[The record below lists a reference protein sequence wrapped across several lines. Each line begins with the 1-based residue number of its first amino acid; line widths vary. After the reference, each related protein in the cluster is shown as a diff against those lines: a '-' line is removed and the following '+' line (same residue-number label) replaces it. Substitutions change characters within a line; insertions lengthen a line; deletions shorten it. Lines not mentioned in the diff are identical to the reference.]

1 MTQPAI
7 KEMINKYRQSSLKEK
22 DILRE
27 ILQQSALLGLS
38 RLQFFEHAAFYGGT
52 ALRILHGLDRFSED
66 LDFSLLKP
74 NLHFNFQPF
83 LNGLQREMVS
93 LGFQVEVTPKNEGSP
108 IFSAFVKGNTL
119 QLLLTIA
126 EGDKTPTSK
135 HPEEKIRIKIE
146 IDTNPPSGFDVE
158 TKLVLNPT
166 PFYVL
171 TYCLPD
177 LFAGK
182 MHAMLCR
189 TWKERVKGRDWYDFM
204 WFIQKEIPVHLS
216 HLTKRMQQSK
226 HLSENE
232 ELNEEKLL
240 SLLKAKINQ
249 INWEHAK
256 NDVRAFLHDPKRID
270 IWSSS
275 FFCDLL
281 PHLKTHQ

>member
-7 KEMINKYRQSSLKEK
+7 REMINKYRPSSLKEK

-52 ALRILHGLDRFSED
+52 ALRILYGLDRFSED
-66 LDFSLLKP
+66 LDFSLLTP
-74 NLHFNFQPF
+74 NPNFNFQPF
-83 LNGLQREMVS
+83 LDGLQREMIS
-93 LGFQVEVTPKNEGSP
+93 LGFQVEVTPKNEASP

-126 EGDKTPTSK
+126 EEGRKPTSK

-146 IDTNPPSGFDVE
+146 VDTNPPSGFDVE

-171 TYCLPD
+171 SYCLPD

-204 WFIQKEIPVHLS
+204 WFIQKDIPVHLS
-216 HLTKRMQQSK
+216 HLTKRMQQSN
-226 HLSENE
+226 HLSDNE

-240 SLLKAKINQ
+240 LLLKAKITQ
-249 INWEHAK
+249 IDWEHAK

-281 PHLKTHQ
+281 PHLKIYQ